1 MKKLAIVL
9 IVIAL
14 GFSFAFANSND
25 DMTNNGKTSTETMD
39 CKGDLRA
46 EVLSADYEGS
56 QIKVTVKLY
65 GDDKN
70 WHDVKVYPTN
80 NGILSS
86 VTASART
93 VSLYAETG
101 NSNNTKTVTFPCSS
115 QKSEDLQYCSAYN
128 FDAKVLN

>member
-14 GFSFAFANSND
+14 GISFAFANSND

-65 GDDKN
+65 GVDGQY
-70 WHDVKVYPTN
+70 HDVKVYPTN

-93 VSLYAETG
+93 ITLKACNCGENTG
-101 NSNNTKTVTFPCSS
+101 IATFPCSS

-128 FDAKVLN
+128 FAAKVLN